1 MAVVNDV
8 IYSAK
13 IHTDGTTTLI
23 KTVKKN
29 GKTKNIMPAKN
40 LNLGHAN
47 DITYYNGYLYV
58 AGLSNKFY
66 RVKDE
71 GLNSNGFEKYSVK
84 TYTCPDI
91 PYSAKI
97 TKFSTATINI
107 THYVGKYFIFC
118 SSINENRYMTFRVGY
133 FNDSTNKFIT
143 TNVFTARARAFLT
156 LQSITYK
163 DGYLYQTTS
172 DNSGTGY
179 MNKISEIYIGTK
191 YNKLK
196 PSYNLTYYG
205 TFDNYDV
212 EKFEIE
218 GIDFDKEGKLYI
230 LVNIKGRT
238 DNIYVSKSKIVM

>member
-1 MAVVNDV
+1 
-8 IYSAK
+8 
-13 IHTDGTTTLI
+13 
-23 KTVKKN
+23 
-29 GKTKNIMPAKN
+29 
-40 LNLGHAN
+40 
-47 DITYYNGYLYV
+47 
-58 AGLSNKFY
+58 
-66 RVKDE
+66 
-71 GLNSNGFEKYSVK
+71 
-84 TYTCPDI
+84 
-91 PYSAKI
+91 
-97 TKFSTATINI
+97 
-107 THYVGKYFIFC
+107 
-118 SSINENRYMTFRVGY
+118 MTFRVGY

-196 PSYNLTYYG
+196 PSYNLTHYG